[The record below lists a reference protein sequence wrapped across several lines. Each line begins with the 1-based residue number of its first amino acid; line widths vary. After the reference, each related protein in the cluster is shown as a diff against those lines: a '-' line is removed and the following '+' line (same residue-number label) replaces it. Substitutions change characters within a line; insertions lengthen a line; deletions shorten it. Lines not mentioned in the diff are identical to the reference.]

1 MATLTSA
8 ESPDRPV
15 LLICSNLIGRVSK
28 LKLELLLSL
37 LGCTC
42 DQLFRRHHVTEED
55 IRQEAFHL
63 HSVVEK
69 GAVLEKQQGVFIL
82 STNEICKHLLTN
94 LANTPTHLQET
105 KETRPWLDFDSS
117 SLSPH
122 LLRSLSQQSLTE
134 PIKLSLQTL
143 ESRYPLSTS
152 DTLSLSDVIMFSS
165 LYPLTAALSAQ
176 ISGPYPKLL
185 RWVSSIAATPAVAQV
200 LSSLPA
206 ADKWTN
212 VTSGTTGF
220 KGAVHTM
227 AANPLSQEA
236 IQTSFLKWSKDKPS
250 LLAPPIKHPVLPEE
264 NKRNVLITSALPYVN
279 NVPHLGNIIGC
290 VLSADVFARYCR
302 ARGYRTL
309 YLCGTDEYGTA
320 TEIKAMKEGLTPR
333 QVCDRYYRE
342 HRDIYEW
349 FHISFDTFGR
359 TTTQRQTEIAQEIFW
374 KIHKRGLI
382 TDESVEQLFC
392 KKCERFL
399 ADRFVSGT
407 CPSCAYEDA
416 QGDQCDACSALINA
430 VELIRPL
437 CKVCGDQPFVKSSQ
451 HVFLDMARM
460 QAPVEAWVAA
470 AAPRGNWTQNS
481 CAITNNWFREG
492 LKPRCISR
500 DLKWGTPVPLQGFTD
515 KVFYVWFD
523 APIGY
528 MSITACYTDEWEK
541 WWKNPDNVLLYQ
553 FMAKDNVPFHTVMFP
568 ACLISTGDEYTL
580 LHHISACEYLNY
592 EGGKFSKRRGVGV
605 FGDSAKSTGIP
616 ADIFRFYLLY
626 MRPETQDTTFSWSDF
641 MSKNNN
647 ELLNNLGNFVNR
659 CLSFTKNTF
668 KGVVPPIGEVEEGD
682 KQLIS
687 QINAELSNYISTLED
702 ARIRDGIKYILNISR
717 LGNVYIQDN
726 QPWLLVKQGDDGW
739 SRAGT
744 IMHLS
749 INLSCLVMLLLEPY
763 MPETCAAM
771 RQQLNIPDNST
782 LIPEHFAPFVSAGH
796 EIGTPLPL
804 FRKLEQEEID
814 SYQKKFLNQSK

>member
-1 MATLTSA
+1 MAILTSA
-8 ESPDRPV
+8 ESTDRPV
-15 LLICSNLIGRVSK
+15 LLICSNLLGRVSK
-28 LKLELLLSL
+28 LKFEFLLSL

-42 DQLFRRHHVTEED
+42 DQLFRRLHVTEED
-55 IRQEAFHL
+55 IRQEALHL

-82 STNEICKHLLTN
+82 STNEICRHLLVK
-94 LANTPTHLQET
+94 LVNTPTHLVET
-105 KETRPWLDFDSS
+105 KEIRTWLEFESS
-117 SLSPH
+117 SLSP
-122 LLRSLSQQSLTE
+122 LLLSSLSQQSLTE
-134 PIKLSLQTL
+134 QVKLSLHTL
-143 ESRYPLSTS
+143 ESSYPLNNS

-165 LYPLTAALSAQ
+165 LFPLTAALSAQ
-176 ISGPYPKLL
+176 IYVAYPKLFK
-185 RWVSSIAATPAVAQV
+185 WVNNIAAIPAVKQL
-200 LSSLPA
+200 LSNLSAPE
-206 ADKWTN
+206 KWTD
-212 VTSGTTGF
+212 VTLGTTGF
-220 KGAVHTM
+220 KRAFHTM
-227 AANPLSQEA
+227 DTPLSQEA
-236 IQTSFLKWSKDKPS
+236 VQSSFLKWKKGTPS
-250 LLAPPIKHPVLPEE
+250 LLAPPITHPILPEKS
-264 NKRNVLITSALPYVN
+264 KRNVLITSALPYVN

-290 VLSADVFARYCR
+290 VLSADVFARFCR

-320 TEIKAMKEGLTPR
+320 TEIKAVQEGITPQ
-333 QVCDRYYRE
+333 QVCDRYYQE
-342 HRDIYEW
+342 HKNIYEW
-349 FHISFDTFGR
+349 FQISFDTFGR
-359 TTTQRQTEIAQEIFW
+359 TTTQLQTEIAQDIFW
-374 KIHKRGLI
+374 KVHKRGLI
-382 TDESVEQLFC
+382 TDESVEQLYC
-392 KKCERFL
+392 QKCDRFL
-399 ADRFVSGT
+399 ADRFVFGV
-407 CPSCAYEDA
+407 CPTCAYDDA
-416 QGDQCDACSALINA
+416 QGDQCDGCSKLINA
-430 VELIRPL
+430 VELISPR
-437 CKVCGDQPFVKSSQ
+437 CKVCGDQPFVKRSQ

-460 QAPVEAWVAA
+460 QASVEAWVAE

-500 DLKWGTPVPLQGFTD
+500 DLKWGTPVPLEGFRD

-528 MSITACYTDEWEK
+528 ISITACYTEKWEE

-568 ACLISTGDEYTL
+568 ACLISTGDRYTL

-659 CLSFTKNTF
+659 SLSFTKNTF
-668 KGVVPPIGEVEEGD
+668 KGVVPPIGEIEEDD
-682 KQLIS
+682 KQLIA
-687 QINAELSNYISTLED
+687 QINVELASYISTLED
-702 ARIRDGIKYILNISR
+702 ARIRDGIKYTLNLSR
-717 LGNVYIQDN
+717 LGNGYIQDN
-726 QPWLLVKQGDDGW
+726 QPWALVKQGEEGRA
-739 SRAGT
+739 RAGT
-744 IMHLS
+744 IIHLS
-749 INLSCLVMLLLEPY
+749 VNLVCLVMLLLEPY
-763 MPETCAAM
+763 MPQTCATL

-782 LIPEHFAPFVSAGH
+782 LIPEHFAPFISAGH